1 MTPDS
6 STSPGPVA
14 IRSALPTRPIPL
26 GDVLDGAFRLFRA
39 DPRTVL
45 VVTAAIVVPVHA
57 LVGLATRGAFL
68 SDTNFSG
75 LGDPTVS
82 AAGANTAAEVTAA
95 SLSVAASLMVTP
107 LVAAALAPVVNA
119 AYRGVAVSPA
129 QALRSLL
136 PRLPALAGSFVL
148 IHLAEVV
155 AGIFCLLPA
164 LGVMAAFVLTAPVIA
179 VERLGAVAAMRR
191 SWALVQ
197 PRFWA
202 VLGASFLA
210 GFVAWLI
217 EQSFSAV
224 PAFLIVFLGG
234 DWGWVIAAALTIAI
248 NLLTEP
254 LVALVAVL
262 LHVDARMRREGLD
275 IHLALD
281 ELSARR

>member
-1 MTPDS
+1 MT
-6 STSPGPVA
+6 TSPGSGEVIPLA
-14 IRSALPTRPIPL
+14 RALPTRPMPL

-57 LVGLATRGAFL
+57 LVGLATSGAFV
-68 SDTNFSG
+68 SQTVSTM
-75 LGDPTVS
+75 GDPTVS
-82 AAGANTAAEVTAA
+82 AAGAETAAEVTAA
-95 SLSVAASLMVTP
+95 FLSITASLIVTP
-107 LVAAALAPVVNA
+107 LVAAALAPVVNG
-119 AYRGVAVSPA
+119 AYRRVSVSPGA
-129 QALRSLL
+129 ALRSLV
-136 PRLPALAGSFVL
+136 PRLPALGAAFVV
-148 IHLAEVV
+148 IHLAELV
-155 AGIFCLLPA
+155 AGVFCFVPA

-179 VERLGAVAAMRR
+179 VERVGPIAAMRR

-202 VLGASFLA
+202 VLGASVLA

-217 EQSFSAV
+217 EQSFTAV
-224 PAFLIVFLGG
+224 PALLIVFLA
-234 DWGWVIAAALTIAI
+234 DDSGWIIAAALTIAV

-262 LHVDARMRREGLD
+262 LHIDARMRREGLD

-281 ELSARR
+281 DLGTR

>member
-1 MTPDS
+1 MTTTAGSAEDIPL
-6 STSPGPVA
+6 A
-14 IRSALPTRPIPL
+14 RALPTRPMPL

-57 LVGLATRGAFL
+57 LVGLATRGAFV
-68 SDTNFSG
+68 SQTDFSTI
-75 LGDPTVS
+75 GDPTVS
-82 AAGANTAAEVTAA
+82 AAGADTAAEVTAA
-95 SLSVAASLMVTP
+95 FLSITASLIVTP
-107 LVAAALAPVVNA
+107 LVAAALAPVVNG
-119 AYRGVAVSPA
+119 AYRRVSISPGA
-129 QALRSLL
+129 ALRSLV
-136 PRLPALAGSFVL
+136 PRLPAVGAAFVV
-148 IHLAEVV
+148 IHVAELV
-155 AGIFCLLPA
+155 AGVFCFLPA

-179 VERLGAVAAMRR
+179 VERVGPIAAMRR

-202 VLGASFLA
+202 VLGASVLA

-217 EQSFSAV
+217 EQSFTAV
-224 PAFLIVFLGG
+224 PAVLIVFLA
-234 DWGWVIAAALTIAI
+234 DDAGWAIAAALTIAV

-262 LHVDARMRREGLD
+262 LHIDARMRREGLD

-281 ELSARR
+281 DLGTQ